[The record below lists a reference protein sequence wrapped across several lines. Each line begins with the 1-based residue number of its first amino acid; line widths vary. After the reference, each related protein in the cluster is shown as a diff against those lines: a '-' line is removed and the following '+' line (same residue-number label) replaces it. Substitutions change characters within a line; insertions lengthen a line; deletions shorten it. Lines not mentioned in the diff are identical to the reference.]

1 MLRQLKKEQT
11 LRQFQTAGVQAPT
24 ARPITIITQNKIG
37 ETPIFIMLG
46 KNTGVN
52 NNIAGLTSIKVPAKR
67 MIKINNKSIPAFPS
81 PKPVI
86 ISERPS
92 GTLS

>member
-1 MLRQLKKEQT
+1 MIEQTFRQLPT
-11 LRQFQTAGVQAPT
+11 GGVQAPT
-24 ARPITIITQNKIG
+24 ARPITIITPNKIG

-52 NNIAGLTSIKVPAKR
+52 NNIAGLTSINVPANR
-67 MIKINNKSIPAFPS
+67 IIKINNKSIPAVPS

-86 ISERPS
+86 ISDSPS